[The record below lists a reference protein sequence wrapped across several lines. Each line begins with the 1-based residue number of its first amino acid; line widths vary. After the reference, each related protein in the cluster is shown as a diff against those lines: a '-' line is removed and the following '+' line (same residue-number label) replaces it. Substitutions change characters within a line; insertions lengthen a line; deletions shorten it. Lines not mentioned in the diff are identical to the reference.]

1 MSRKSDN
8 AFPRRFTIQEEA
20 RTQLGRAWQGYLRWG
35 SAVSAILCIIW
46 CDGRSSSAH
55 CHSKHAQL
63 AVYALEIWT
72 CCRECPAG
80 GPLCGGRPA
89 T

>member
-20 RTQLGRAWQGYLRWG
+20 RTQLGRAWQGYLRCG
-35 SAVSAILCIIW
+35 FAVSALLCEVQ
-46 CDGRSSSAH
+46 CDRRTLQRSLHLMCSLLSMNCKPGPA
-55 CHSKHAQL
+55 A
-63 AVYALEIWT
+63 AN
-72 CCRECPAG
+72 CCAG